1 MTRATYL
8 LQSQIRLLNDWGKV
22 LRRTFEEMPYLVGS
36 ALERVDFRDV
46 DVRVIL
52 DDDDYHVLSEQ
63 LVIEDLN
70 LAISLWGQQVTGLPV
85 DFQVQQMTEANVSFP
100 GRRHPIG
107 MEME

>member
-8 LQSQIRLLNDWGKV
+8 LQSQVRLLCDWGRT
-22 LRRTFEEMPYLVGS
+22 LRRTFDEMPYLVGS

-52 DDDDYHVLSEQ
+52 DDDEWHTLAEAVQVD
-63 LVIEDLN
+63 DLN
-70 LAISLWGQQVTGLPV
+70 LAISLWGQQVTGLPI
-85 DFQVQQMTEANVSFP
+85 DFQVQMQTEANVNFP

-107 MEME
+107 IEME